1 MEDLRINSVERKNKI
16 TIKVNGKEVIAYT
29 GETLLAALIAS
40 GYKQLKKSPVLKENR
55 GGLCGMGVC
64 YECLVTIDGE
74 KNVRACMEDV
84 RAGMEIGIE
93 E

>member
-1 MEDLRINSVERKNKI
+1 MEDLRINSVKRKEKVVI
-16 TIKVNGKEVIAYT
+16 IVNGKEVVAYI

-40 GYKQLKKSPVLKENR
+40 GYKHLKNSPVLKEKR

-74 KNVRACMEDV
+74 KNLRACMHDV
-84 RAGMEIGIE
+84 RAGMEIRIE

>member
-1 MEDLRINSVERKNKI
+1 MEDLRINSVKRKE
-16 TIKVNGKEVIAYT
+16 KVVIIVNRKEVVAYI

-40 GYKQLKKSPVLKENR
+40 GYKHLKNSPVLKEKR

-74 KNVRACMEDV
+74 KNLRACMHDV
-84 RAGMEIGIE
+84 RAGMEIRIE